1 MNNKE
6 LIQRLRDN
14 AELAWASYGYF
25 HYASPNF
32 KPDTNKDKEKLSHFR
47 YIYRKNNPSD
57 KQWSKAFPTP
67 ADILNIEYKYY
78 KDENDKSKDS
88 WYDDKFLGGD
98 FTPTQTKQ
106 FFERYDLLKH
116 CPNTESGFSATLFQ
130 NKSTKEFI
138 FAIKGIE

>member
-1 MNNKE
+1 MKQQIDN
-6 LIQRLRDN
+6 LRVN

-25 HYASPNF
+25 HLMGKKF
-32 KPDTNKDKEKLSHFR
+32 DNKVKYGHRKNTTIMPLDILDITYNGYVTSEHIAPIKIEKL
-47 YIYRKNNPSD
+47 D
-57 KQWSKAFPTP
+57 G
-67 ADILNIEYKYY
+67 EM
-78 KDENDKSKDS
+78 
-88 WYDDKFLGGD
+88 
-98 FTPTQTKQ
+98 TPTQTKQ